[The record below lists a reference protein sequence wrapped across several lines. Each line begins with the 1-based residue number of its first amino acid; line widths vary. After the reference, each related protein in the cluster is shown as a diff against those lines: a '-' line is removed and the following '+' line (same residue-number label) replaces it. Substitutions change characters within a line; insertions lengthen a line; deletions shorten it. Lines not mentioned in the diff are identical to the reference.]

1 MFPAR
6 AAPTTAERRFV
17 GRKPE
22 PLIRP
27 IRFPFC
33 LRMDGEQQ
41 HGRTQTIFRPVSSEM
56 SVPLHNPLP
65 NPAAAVS
72 TGLLKG
78 YQSVDGVYNETLD
91 AEGGV
96 RPHWERVLAGFSTLG
111 TRELA
116 RRHEQAQHLLSENGV
131 TYSGQA
137 RHQEN
142 ARPWNLDLMPLVI
155 GASEWRE
162 LSSSLIQRAKLLNLI
177 LADLYGSQRL
187 LTRGLLP
194 PELVFGHPSFE
205 RAFHGQHPPG
215 NVFLNFY
222 AVDLARAPDGRWW
235 VVADRTDVPLGAGY
249 ALENRIVVSRV
260 LPGVFRDCQVERLAP
275 FFLSLRKS
283 LQHTAAG
290 QRENPRILLY
300 SRGPGHLGYF
310 EDSFLA
316 RYLGYTLAEGGD
328 LAVRD
333 NYVTLKT
340 LGGLL
345 PVDVIMRRVRDQLCD
360 PLEMRSPAAVGVPG
374 LIQATREGRVAV
386 ASALGSSLVESPA
399 FLPFL
404 PKICEEM
411 LQQPLAMPS
420 IATWWCGEA
429 NAREAALA
437 NREQLRLLHAFRN
450 RGDKMLPVT
459 SPTGQDWA
467 EVLPVHGANYIAQ
480 EVPARSVMPTFV
492 GDQAKNGYVALRV
505 FLVAVPGGSYVV
517 MPGGLARVA
526 ASPDLLDRSVI
537 DGETTKD
544 VWVLSDGPVAH
555 TTLLQPAGQQAQL
568 RRSGA
573 DLPSRVA
580 DNLFWLGR
588 NAERAEGSCRLL
600 RTVLTRL
607 TGEAESSTLREL
619 PGLVH
624 LLAAQGQIEP
634 GYAIEGIKDLLPPF
648 EQALPSAV
656 LDATQSGSLRSTLE
670 SFYHV
675 AAIVRDRISLD
686 SWRIINRIEQDVQA
700 LSEVKNV
707 DISDLL
713 SLVNQVLLELSALSG
728 LVMESMT
735 RTQGWRFLDLGR
747 RLERAMHT
755 ISLVL
760 NAMPALRDDNPAML
774 EAVLDVSDSS
784 MTYRSRYL
792 ANLQI
797 TPVLDLLLTDESNPR
812 SLAFQLVV
820 LNEHV
825 NQLPRDTT
833 QPLHGPE
840 QRITMNALSSIR
852 SVDIEM
858 LSGQRRSSERTSLE
872 RMLARLSDQ
881 LPKLSELI
889 SHRYLIHAGTPR
901 QLAESGQ
908 RKVLP

>member
-1 MFPAR
+1 
-6 AAPTTAERRFV
+6 
-17 GRKPE
+17 
-22 PLIRP
+22 
-27 IRFPFC
+27 
-33 LRMDGEQQ
+33 MDVPQSL
-41 HGRTQTIFRPVSSEM
+41 TRPVSTDM
-56 SVPLHNPLP
+56 SVTLHNPP
-65 NPAAAVS
+65 PPTS
-72 TGLLKG
+72 TSLLDG
-78 YQSVDGVYNETLD
+78 YQPVAGAYDEAFEAAGK
-91 AEGGV
+91 A
-96 RPHWERVLAGFSTLG
+96 RPPWQRVLAGFSGLG
-111 TRELA
+111 VRELA
-116 RRHEQAQHLLSENGV
+116 RRHEQTQLLLRENGV
-131 TYSGQA
+131 TYSAQG
-137 RHQEN
+137 RNQEL
-142 ARPWNLDLMPLVI
+142 ARPWSLDLMPLVI
-155 GASEWRE
+155 GAAEWRE
-162 LSSSLIQRAKLLNLI
+162 LSESLIQRAKLLNLI
-177 LADLYGSQRL
+177 LADAYGPQRL

-194 PELVFGHPSFE
+194 PELVFGHPNFE

-215 NVFLNFY
+215 NTFLHFY

-260 LPGVFRDCQVERLAP
+260 LPGIFRDCQVERLAP

-283 LQHTAAG
+283 LQHAATG
-290 QRENPRILLY
+290 QRENPRVLLY

-333 NYVTLKT
+333 GHVTLKT

-360 PLEMRSPAAVGVPG
+360 PLEMQAPAAVGVPG
-374 LIQATREGRVAV
+374 LIQATREGRVTV
-386 ASALGSSLVESPA
+386 ASTLGSSLVESPA

-404 PKICEEM
+404 PKLCEE
-411 LQQPLAMPS
+411 LLNEPLAMPS

-429 NAREAALA
+429 PACKAALA
-437 NREQLRLLHAFRN
+437 QREQLRLLHAFRN
-450 RGDKMLPVT
+450 RGDKMQPVT

-467 EVLPVHGANYIAQ
+467 EVLPTHGANYIAQ
-480 EVPARSVMPTFV
+480 EVPARSVMPTFT
-492 GDQAKNGYVALRV
+492 GDQPQPGYVALRV
-505 FLVAVPGGSYVV
+505 FLVAIPGGSYAV

-526 ASPDLLDRSVI
+526 TSPELLDRSVI

-555 TTLLQPAGQQAQL
+555 TSLLQPAGQQAQL

-588 NAERAEGSCRLL
+588 HAERAEGSCRLL
-600 RTVLTRL
+600 RAVLTRL
-607 TGEAESSTLREL
+607 TGEAETASLREL

-634 GYAIEGIKDLLPPF
+634 GYAVDGIKDLLPKF
-648 EQALPSAV
+648 ELALPSAV
-656 LDATQSGSLRSTLE
+656 LDATQQGSLRSTLDA
-670 SFYHV
+670 FYGV

-686 SWRIINRIEQDVQA
+686 SWRIINRIEQEVES
-700 LSEVKNV
+700 LSEVQNV
-707 DISDLL
+707 DLSDLL

-735 RTQGWRFLDLGR
+735 RTQGWRFLDIGR
-747 RLERAMHT
+747 RMERAMHT
-755 ISLVL
+755 IALVL
-760 NAMPALRDDNPAML
+760 NAMPAMRDDNPAML

-792 ANLQI
+792 ANLQL

-812 SLAFQLVV
+812 SLAFQLVA
-820 LNEHV
+820 LNDHV

-852 SVDIEM
+852 SVDLEM
-858 LSGQRRSSERTSLE
+858 LTGLKRSSERTSLE
-872 RMLARLSDQ
+872 RMLARLADQ

-901 QLAESGQ
+901 QLAESGS
-908 RKVLP
+908 RNNRA